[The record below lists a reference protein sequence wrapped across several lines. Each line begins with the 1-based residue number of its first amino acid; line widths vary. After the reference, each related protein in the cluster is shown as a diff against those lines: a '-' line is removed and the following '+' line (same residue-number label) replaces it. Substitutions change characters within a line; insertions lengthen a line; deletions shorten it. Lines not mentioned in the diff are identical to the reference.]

1 MVYLTKEDLISS
13 TFERFI
19 DESTEDQEETLG
31 LVEGENIELIKSYLG
46 TRYNVNQIFSV
57 SAPIRNT
64 ILVRILKSLVML
76 DVVSRNAARKVPSD
90 YEAKYNKAIELLEK
104 LATGR
109 LKIKGLPG
117 PVDDN
122 GGPIQSNSLWGN
134 NTNKN
139 FYI

>member
-31 LVEGENIELIKSYLG
+31 LVEGQNIELIKSYLG
-46 TRYNVNQIFSV
+46 TRYNVNEIFS
-57 SAPIRNT
+57 SLTPIRNT
-64 ILVRILKSLVML
+64 ILVRILIKLVMF
-76 DVVSRNAARKVPSD
+76 DVIRRNAARKVPTD
-90 YEAKYNKAIELLEK
+90 YKEEYDKAIELLEK
-104 LATGR
+104 IATGR
-109 LKIKGLPG
+109 IKLDGVPG
-117 PVDDN
+117 AVDENGNPVN
-122 GGPIQSNSLWGN
+122 SNSLWGN